1 MGRRWG
7 IMGTGRMAVALVDA
21 IRAEGGEV
29 VAVSSAS
36 TDRAKQFAV
45 DHGIAR
51 PYGQHHDLVADD
63 DLDVVYIGTTNDRHH
78 ADLLA
83 CIEAGHPVLAEKPFT
98 LNLRQAEEVVAAAR
112 AAGVFVMEAMWM
124 RFQPAFMEVERRVA
138 AGQIG
143 QPRLVQADFGFP
155 AADPTGRLFT
165 AALGGGSLVD
175 VGVYPLTLACS
186 FLGAPVE
193 GQALAEL
200 HPDSGVDL
208 QVSAA
213 MRHERGLA
221 SWSSSLV
228 SDTGVE
234 ATVAGTEGALR
245 LEAPFH
251 HSARITHRRGGQVVE
266 EFNVPNAE
274 LMYRFE
280 VREVETCLDQGL
292 TESPRMP
299 FDFTLM
305 IMNWMDQLRDQ
316 IGVTYPQE

>member
-1 MGRRWG
+1 
-7 IMGTGRMAVALVDA
+7 MAVRLVDA

-36 TDRAKQFAV
+36 PDRAQQFASEH
-45 DHGIAR
+45 DIAR
-51 PYGQHHDLVADD
+51 PHGQHHDLVADD

-98 LNLRQAEEVVAAAR
+98 LNLGQAEEVVAAAR

-124 RFQPAFMEVERRVA
+124 RFQPAFIEVERRVA

-143 QPRLVQADFGFP
+143 EPRLVQADFGFP
-155 AADPTGRLFT
+155 APDPTGRLLT
-165 AALGGGSLVD
+165 AELGGGSLVD
-175 VGVYPLTLACS
+175 IGIYPLTMACS
-186 FLGAPVE
+186 FLGAPTE
-193 GQALAEL
+193 GLALGEL

-213 MRHERGLA
+213 MRHERGLS
-221 SWSSSLV
+221 SWSSSFV

-251 HSARITHRRGGQVVE
+251 HSPRLTHRQGGRVLE
-266 EFNVPNAE
+266 DFEVPDAE
-274 LMYRFE
+274 LEYRFE
-280 VREVETCLDQGL
+280 VREVESCLDQGL

-305 IMNWMDQLRDQ
+305 IMDWMDQLRAQ

>member
-1 MGRRWG
+1 MSRRWG
-7 IMGTGRMAVALVDA
+7 IMGTGRMAVRLVDA

-36 TDRAKQFAV
+36 PDRAQQFATE
-45 DHGIAR
+45 HGIAR
-51 PYGQHHDLVADD
+51 PYGQHHDLAADD

-83 CIEAGHPVLAEKPFT
+83 CIEAGHPILAEKPFT
-98 LNLRQAEEVVAAAR
+98 LNLGQAQEVVAAAR

-124 RFQPAFMEVERRVA
+124 RFQPSFMEVERRVA

-143 QPRLVQADFGFP
+143 EPRLVQADFGFP

-175 VGVYPLTLACS
+175 VGIYPLTMACS
-186 FLGAPVE
+186 FLGAPTE
-193 GQALAEL
+193 ARALGEL
-200 HPDSGVDL
+200 HADSGVDL

-213 MRHERGLA
+213 MRHERGLS

-228 SDTGVE
+228 TDSGVE

-251 HSARITHRRGGQVVE
+251 HSPRITHRQGGRVVE
-266 EFNVPNAE
+266 DFQVPDADLE
-274 LMYRFE
+274 YRLE
-280 VREVETCLDQGL
+280 VREVESCLDQGL

-305 IMNWMDQLRDQ
+305 VMDWLDQLRAQ
-316 IGVTYPQE
+316 VGVTYPQE